1 MTIENRAFMRTTS
14 SALVEMRH
22 ASFGSMTVRARDLS
36 DGGIS
41 VDMRQHIVPPVGTIL
56 DVIIRRHTGVINA
69 EPVKM
74 ELRHVQSSGIVGLK
88 FV

>member
-1 MTIENRAFMRTTS
+1 MTIENRAYIRTTS

-22 ASFGSMTVRARDLS
+22 ASFGSFTVRAKDLS

-41 VDMRQHIVPPVGTIL
+41 VDMRQHIIPPVGTIL
-56 DVIIRRHTGVINA
+56 DVVISRHTGVINA

-74 ELRHVQSSGIVGLK
+74 EVRHIQSSGIVGLR

>member
-1 MTIENRAFMRTTS
+1 MSIENRAFMRNTS

-41 VDMRQHIVPPVGTIL
+41 VDLRQHIAPPVGTIL
-56 DVIIRRHTGVINA
+56 DVIISRHTGALNV

-74 ELRHVQSSGIVGLK
+74 EVRHIQSSGLVGLK